1 MRKVL
6 SRVPGAE
13 YLINITLHYYY
24 YFKRVILVFF
34 VAIVFDVQILIF
46 NLCSDDLLPGNYDF

>member
-1 MRKVL
+1 ML
-6 SRVPGAE
+6 SGVSGAE

-24 YFKRVILVFF
+24 YFKGMILVF